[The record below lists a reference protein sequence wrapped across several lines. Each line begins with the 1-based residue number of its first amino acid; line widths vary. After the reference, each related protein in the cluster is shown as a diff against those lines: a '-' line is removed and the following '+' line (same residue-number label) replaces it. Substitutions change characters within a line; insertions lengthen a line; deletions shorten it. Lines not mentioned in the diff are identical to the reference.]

1 MPDQSDIQDDDQ
13 ADPGKSEKQ
22 DKPQPIPNRW
32 LDLSTGDVLRGGQEE
47 SDLTEPR
54 SGFGHEEFY

>member
-1 MPDQSDIQDDDQ
+1 MQRDTEDDNQ
-13 ADPGKSEKQ
+13 ADPDNSEKQ
-22 DKPQPIPNRW
+22 DKPQPIPDRW
-32 LDLSTGDVLRGGQEE
+32 LDLSTGGVLRGGQEE